1 MRTRELEEW
10 AARAGVDVSEAA
22 AAAVAGGSAVSNGA
36 GGGGGGGA
44 RGGMAS
50 GGSGAGG
57 GGNVRV
63 TGRDQ
68 SQTLGELLL
77 FVLESCPR
85 FFLGLVPLE
94 EGEQVV
100 AGAEAGGAAANGGP
114 YLEEGGFAQQFG
126 TDTHEWNVE
135 GTGFDGQGGQ
145 QQQQQATDELTAPS
159 TGLFLSNN
167 GAVEECTFPPPSA
180 SPAGAWGNV
189 HGNSVG
195 ETIENLDDV
204 VRGAIPSHTE
214 DENNSDE
221 TGTCDKSGEIGAGS
235 TTRDAAGSPGGR
247 PTIAGGGGISPGGE
261 PVLAADRCPPAWPS
275 LTAGSPAPATRL
287 GTQGKEE
294 PPWSPAWATT
304 GLRSLEDTSAEG
316 DGDRVWDGELE
327 AIGRG
332 AGGVVGNG
340 GDERGAVEGG
350 RVGGRGVWGH
360 GTASTD
366 LVWDSSGGD
375 AAWKEEDPGPAR
387 ALQFTSR
394 DVEEMPKG
402 ANADEEEAQQGV
414 AAAVARS
421 TSSEFSLE
429 GVALDELPT
438 VAATTVTLSS
448 NTPQTAPTALAAA
461 PAKGAQETALSSAAQ
476 AMPGGVDSQ
485 TLLMGGAPQEGAG
498 GADDNVRD
506 AGWPAVALKEMTRS
520 LCNLYACHGAPA
532 AGGEAAA
539 TADSPERLQPLAA
552 AGATLCQLWPPASA
566 LLLRRLLGTWPAGS
580 SRREVA
586 YLRLIAGVACAA
598 PPLEVVCP
606 GSRIPF
612 MLFRRL
618 AQCINCSNAKVRCG
632 LKGLCRHGWGRFCLS
647 PVGVDVGVVCISVM
661 YFICTPEYLLIC
673 LAGGRRVTF
682 HTPRLSSLVC
692 FLFCLFTAIYM

>member
-44 RGGMAS
+44 RGGMAG

-57 GGNVRV
+57 GGSVRV

-85 FFLGLVPLE
+85 FFLGMVSLE
-94 EGEQVV
+94 EEEQVV
-100 AGAEAGGAAANGGP
+100 AGAEARRAATNGGP
-114 YLEEGGFAQQFG
+114 YVEEGGFAQQLG
-126 TDTHEWNVE
+126 IDTHDWNVE
-135 GTGFDGQGGQ
+135 GNGFDGQGGGQ
-145 QQQQQATDELTAPS
+145 QQQQQATDELIAPS

-167 GAVEECTFPPPSA
+167 GVVEECTFPPPSV
-180 SPAGAWGNV
+180 SPAGAWGNGQ
-189 HGNSVG
+189 GNSVG

-204 VRGAIPSHTE
+204 VRDAIPSHAD
-214 DENNSDE
+214 DESNSGE
-221 TGTCDKSGEIGAGS
+221 TGTCHKSGEIGASS

-316 DGDRVWDGELE
+316 DGDSACDGELE

-332 AGGVVGNG
+332 AGCVVGNG
-340 GDERGAVEGG
+340 GGEHGTVEGS

-375 AAWKEEDPGPAR
+375 AAWKEENPGPAR

-394 DVEEMPKG
+394 DVEEIPYGGG
-402 ANADEEEAQQGV
+402 ANADQEEARFPTDCSANTRVGNEQDV
-414 AAAVARS
+414 ADAAVARS
-421 TSSEFSLE
+421 TSSEFPLG

-438 VAATTVTLSS
+438 VAAATVTLSS
-448 NTPQTAPTALAAA
+448 NTSQTAPTALAAA
-461 PAKGAQETALSSAAQ
+461 PAKGAQEMALSSAAET
-476 AMPGGVDSQ
+476 MPGGVDSQ
-485 TLLMGGAPQEGAG
+485 TLLMGGSPQEGEG
-498 GADDNVRD
+498 GADDNVGD

-532 AGGEAAA
+532 AGGEAAV

-632 LKGLCRHGWGRFCLS
+632 VKGLCRNGQGCFFFSL
-647 PVGVDVGVVCISVM
+647 VGVGVGGVLVSVCTLYVLQRS
-661 YFICTPEYLLIC
+661 YLFALP
-673 LAGGRRVTF
+673 AAV
-682 HTPRLSSLVC
+682 
-692 FLFCLFTAIYM
+692 A